1 MVFTTHG
8 IILGIPLGVVIIMVI
23 ITLTMEVDTILV
35 AAITQEVE
43 EVELLLRKEF
53 TDQGVAT
60 QHLYVLMEAQLSA
73 VAVLHATKHPPFK
86 TPLPI
91 HTAGVK
97 VPIPMKIQE

>member
-35 AAITQEVE
+35 AAITQ